1 MANQENQ
8 KIIPWQI
15 GQIFYRYRKKL
26 GWTQEQ
32 VANILGI
39 ERSAYSY
46 YESGKT
52 VPDLSTLILLSQI
65 FNLNIHDFINF
76 IISDSPDFFS
86 FSMEQKKKPAF
97 PNEKNPT
104 KDETQLICYFR
115 VLEPS
120 RQAALL
126 ESAKKLAEANH
137 PKK

>member
-1 MANQENQ
+1 MDKLN
-8 KIIPWQI
+8 I
-15 GQIFYRYRKKL
+15 GQQLRKLRKSL
-26 GWTQEQ
+26 QYTQIQ
-32 VANILGI
+32 IANSLNID
-39 ERSAYSY
+39 RSTYSY

-76 IISDSPDFFS
+76 IISDSPDFLS

>member
-1 MANQENQ
+1 MDKLN
-8 KIIPWQI
+8 I
-15 GQIFYRYRKKL
+15 GQQLRKLRKSL
-26 GWTQEQ
+26 QYTQIQ
-32 VANILGI
+32 IANSLNID
-39 ERSAYSY
+39 RSTYSY

-120 RQAALL
+120 RHAALL

>member
-1 MANQENQ
+1 MDKLN
-8 KIIPWQI
+8 I
-15 GQIFYRYRKKL
+15 GQQLRKLRKSL
-26 GWTQEQ
+26 QYTQIQ
-32 VANILGI
+32 IANSLNID
-39 ERSAYSY
+39 RSTYSY